1 MSRSDSTE
9 STARRGGFFA
19 FHGALAPGVRVM
31 RRLSMPVKAML
42 VVTAFMVPLGMLGWF
57 YWTNAGS
64 QIEFAEQERRGVEW
78 LQALTPALRAAHEHR
93 SLAER
98 TAAGDASAAGGIPA
112 AAEAGKSAVGR
123 LGEVDKR
130 LGEPLAT
137 GSRTKDLERTMQAS
151 IAAGPKGAAAH
162 DEAVATLLA
171 AGAAVGDSS
180 NLVLDPD
187 LDAFYLMTTSVI
199 EGPGLADALARS
211 RDAGLA
217 LAAASGDTASLLER
231 ALASAAS
238 VARVGADRQKSG
250 LARATGSNAELEAPL
265 GAAPRLAAIG
275 TVLDAIDR
283 TLKAHDKPKAEEWW
297 KTTTEGLE
305 ASYALNAASM
315 SLLDGLLK
323 ARIERL
329 EADRYQKLGF
339 AGGCIV
345 VAFYLLF
352 AMYNVL
358 QGGLQTLSDHIVRL
372 ADGDFSARPYPW
384 GQDEVAAALH
394 KLRESLQ
401 SMSGAM
407 RAVYER
413 AEQVSHA
420 AREISSGNSDLSART
435 EQSAA
440 SIEAVANN
448 MDAVARLVGDN
459 VSALDQADAAMS
471 ELLQAVRESEG
482 TVTGLVDRMT
492 SLHAQSRQ
500 IVEIVG
506 LIDGIAFQTNIL
518 ALNAAVEAA
527 RAGEQGRGFAV
538 VATEVRTLA
547 QRSAEAAQ
555 QIKGIVQRSTAEIE
569 AGSSLASQAGQR
581 VASTVGT
588 AGSVADIMHRVLEGS
603 RDQRA
608 RVGEVHA
615 TLNKLTTDT
624 QSNAALVEEVAAAT
638 SSLDTSGGELHSLVS
653 RFKLGEQR

>member
-1 MSRSDSTE
+1 MSRSNRPASTV
-9 STARRGGFFA
+9 RRDGFFA
-19 FHGALAPGVRVM
+19 FHGPLAPGVRMM
-31 RRLSMPVKAML
+31 RRLSMPVKSLL

-57 YWTNAGS
+57 YWSNAGS

-78 LQALTPALRAAHEHR
+78 LQAWTPALQAAHEHR
-93 SLAER
+93 SLAAR
-98 TAAGDASAAGGIPA
+98 AAAGDASSTDAASA
-112 AAEAGKSAVGR
+112 AAESWKTAIAR
-123 LGEVDKR
+123 LAEVDRR

-137 GSRTKDLERTMQAS
+137 GSRLTDLERTMQAS
-151 IAAGPKGAAAH
+151 LAAGPKGTAAH
-162 DEAVATLLA
+162 DEAVSALLA

-199 EGPGLADALARS
+199 EGPGLVDALARS
-211 RDAGLA
+211 RDTGLA
-217 LAAASGDTASLLER
+217 LAAASGDAAGVHQR

-250 LARATGSNAELEAPL
+250 LGRATGSNAELEAPL
-265 GAAPRLAAIG
+265 AAAPKLAAIG
-275 TVLDAIDR
+275 AVLESIDR
-283 TLKAHDKPKAEEWW
+283 TLNAHEKPKADDWW
-297 KTTTEGLE
+297 KTTTEGLA

-315 SLLDGLLK
+315 TQLDGLLQ
-323 ARIERL
+323 ARIDRL
-329 EADRYQKLGF
+329 AADRQQKLGF
-339 AGGCIV
+339 AAGCIV

-358 QGGLQTLSDHIVRL
+358 QGGLRALSDHIVRL

-384 GQDEVAAALH
+384 GQDEVASALH

-401 SMSGAM
+401 SMSAAM

-420 AREISSGNSDLSART
+420 AREISTGNSDLSVRT

-459 VSALDQADAAMS
+459 VASLDQADAAMG
-471 ELLQAVRESEG
+471 ELLQAVRESQG

-569 AGSSLASQAGQR
+569 AGSSLAAQAGQR
-581 VASTVGT
+581 VAGTVGT
-588 AGSVADIMHRVLEGS
+588 AGAVADIMHRVLEGS

-608 RVGEVHA
+608 RVGEVHE

-638 SSLDTSGGELHSLVS
+638 TSLDTSGGELHALVA
-653 RFKLGEQR
+653 RFKLGDQR